1 MSERRSARSS
11 SRVDGVTAGTSWY
24 ASVRRAST
32 SSQKRSQKRVA
43 GVLHLELVGP
53 RSKRRAPPLE
63 EHDPSAPLGRF
74 DLARDGV
81 LDELQ

>member
-1 MSERRSARSS
+1 MSERRSARSN

-24 ASVRRAST
+24 VSVRRASM
-32 SSQKRSQKRVA
+32 SSRKRVA

-53 RSKRRAPPLE
+53 RSKRRVPPLE
-63 EHDPSAPLGRF
+63 EHCPSTPLGRF
-74 DLARDGV
+74 NLARDGV